1 MGPEEQKATGVKVP
15 ELQEGSYEVEVVR
28 VCITLVITH
37 DRLHFLL

>member
-1 MGPEEQKATGVKVP
+1 MGPEEQKATVAEVP

-28 VCITLVITH
+28 VCAVLVITH